1 MQNGYKKEKIT
12 SLVLLGCTN
21 ISSGTLDEII
31 SSFPSLSSIDIRG
44 CSQFGDFTDNFP
56 NINWVKSRGPH
67 SKVRSI
73 KHINERTSSVFKNHN
88 GVDTRLDDSSGLR
101 DYFESLERR
110 DSANQLFRRSLYK
123 RTKLF
128 DARKSSSILSRDAH
142 LRRWA
147 IKKSENSY
155 KRMEEILALGLK
167 DIMKENTFDF
177 FVSKVLLIYV
187 LLALFMRSHVLMFLE
202 AHMSYWPGCCN

>member
-21 ISSGTLDEII
+21 ISSNALDEII
-31 SSFPSLSSIDIRG
+31 RSFPSLSCIDIRG
-44 CSQFGDFTDNFP
+44 CSQFGDLADKFP
-56 NINWVKSRGPH
+56 NISWVPSRGSH
-67 SKVRSI
+67 SKIRTL
-73 KHINERTSSVFKNHN
+73 KHISERTSSGSKSH
-88 GVDTRLDDSSGLR
+88 GGLDTHMDDSSGLR
-101 DYFESLERR
+101 DYFESLDRR

-123 RTKLF
+123 RSKLF

-147 IKKSENSY
+147 FKKSEKSY
-155 KRMEEILALGLK
+155 RWMGEFLALGLK

-177 FVSKVLLIYV
+177 FVPKVLPTLAFSFSSQEV
-187 LLALFMRSHVLMFLE
+187 LSCTVE
-202 AHMSYWPGCCN
+202 AYSPCWPGC